1 MKIAVVSM
9 YLPSASKIGAGYQAH
24 HVANALV
31 DRGHEVTIFSPSPRP
46 SDARYR
52 VTQVHLSGSLRTFQ
66 FAWKLRGV
74 DFSSFDVLHAHGDD
88 YWLFGRGAPPHVRTM
103 HGSCLA
109 EALHIR
115 GAKARLRMLALG
127 VSEVVATM
135 VADRTIAVSRNTKQW
150 MPWIPTVIPNG
161 VDLDVF
167 HPGGEK
173 SDRPTVLFV
182 GTYRHRK
189 RGKLLMEVFDRYVL
203 PRVPDAQ
210 LWMVC
215 EDAPPHRNVTVL
227 GRVNEAEL
235 AALYRRAWVFCLPS
249 AYEGFGIPYV
259 EAMASGTP
267 VVASPNVG
275 AREVLGDGQW
285 GVVAEDHEL
294 GSSIVRMLE
303 DGPERDRWAEV
314 GLDRSADFSL
324 SRIAARYEALYEQ
337 LASAARR

>member
-1 MKIAVVSM
+1 MNVAVISM
-9 YLPSASKIGAGYQAH
+9 YLPSTSKIGAGYQAH
-24 HVANALV
+24 HLANALV
-31 DRGHEVTIFSPSPRP
+31 DRGHDVTIFSPSPRP
-46 SDARYR
+46 SNARYR
-52 VTQVHLSGSLRTFQ
+52 VTQVRMTGSLRTFR
-66 FAWKLRGV
+66 FAWKLRSV

-88 YWLFGRGAPPHVRTM
+88 YWVFGHGTPPHVRTM

-115 GAKARLRMLALG
+115 GAKARLRMLLLG
-127 VSEVVATM
+127 TSEVAATV
-135 VADRTIAVSRNTKQW
+135 VADRTVAVSRNTRKW
-150 MPWIPTVIPNG
+150 IPWIRTVIPNG
-161 VDLDVF
+161 VDLDAF
-167 HPGGEK
+167 HPGGQK

-189 RGKLLMEVFDRYVL
+189 RGRVLMEVFDRYVL

-215 EDAPPHRNVTVL
+215 EDAPAQRNVTVL
-227 GRVNEAEL
+227 GRVDEAEL

-249 AYEGFGIPYV
+249 TYEGFGIPYV

-275 AREVLGDGQW
+275 AREVLGDGRW

-294 GSSIVRMLE
+294 GRSIVQMLE
-303 DGPERDRWAEV
+303 DGSERNRWAQR
-314 GLDRSADFSL
+314 GLERSADFSL
-324 SRIAARYEALYEQ
+324 TRVAACYETLYEE
-337 LASAARR
+337 LAAGARR